1 MSKRLVPFV
10 TVPENK
16 KTPNAH
22 IPVIHNFSDDK
33 SDAKSDAKSD
43 KSAEIN
49 AIDVL
54 LRLKTPRLKTPTKKG
69 GYILSKRTR
78 SRSKSR
84 SRRTRSKRRV
94 SRAKTTKNLNKYD
107 WAKN

>member
-1 MSKRLVPFV
+1 MSSTNTPKKKIEAKVVHTEEAKKKAAAILEQKEMEAAAVD
-10 TVPENK
+10 TLLSLK
-16 KTPNAH
+16 KTPN
-22 IPVIHNFSDDK
+22 
-33 SDAKSDAKSD
+33 
-43 KSAEIN
+43 
-49 AIDVL
+49 
-54 LRLKTPRLKTPTKKG
+54 KG